1 MSIQSEFA
9 RVCKDLRM
17 LGDNELAD
25 KALCAYAAV
34 TDSENPRVD
43 LSYSYVMRQLRRGDK
58 DRRVEFQKVFK
69 ETFDRALVEDIAE
82 PAEVALMVAMKAID
96 FTDDEK
102 KEE

>member
-1 MSIQSEFA
+1 
-9 RVCKDLRM
+9 M
-17 LGDNELAD
+17 LGDHNLAD
-25 KALCAYAAV
+25 KALCAYASV

-43 LSYSYVMRQLRRGDK
+43 LSYSYIMRQLRKSDK
-58 DRRVEFQKVFK
+58 DRRIEFQKVFK
-69 ETFDRALVEDIAE
+69 DTFDRALVEDVEE